1 MIDSNFVYALTL
13 LAAGKK
19 VAREVWDDETY
30 LEMRDGDLYKITQA
44 GKKRCFY
51 LDIEDLLADDWQE
64 YSEREIDF
72 MGVRFALAPWAKY
85 LAVGEDSILR
95 QYSKFPE
102 EMEDGWTAH
111 GLAENIDFV
120 DLRRVDWR
128 DSRVSI
134 RDLTDDPD
142 LDLTT
147 AQPHDVYMK
156 RDGATVTVV
165 CVDGPNLVTSG
176 GVYYSTQLR
185 GRLKNHVRSCLDLI
199 KLLPERL
206 PHPGTKWS
214 YDKRPERVYEVI
226 AIANYDHRHPKY
238 PVTVVYAYD
247 GRYWTRPLEDF
258 KRNFTQ
264 CD

>member
-1 MIDSNFVYALTL
+1 MTERNFTNALTL

-44 GKKRCFY
+44 GKKRCFD

-64 YSEREIDF
+64 YFEREIDY
-72 MGVRFALAPWAKY
+72 MGVRFALAPWARY
-85 LAVGEDSILR
+85 LAVSKDSILR

-102 EMEDGWTAH
+102 EMEDGWTAY

-120 DLRRVDWR
+120 DLRHVDWR
-128 DSRVSI
+128 DSRVSVSA
-134 RDLTDDPD
+134 LTDDPD

-147 AQPHDVYMK
+147 AQPHDVYML
-156 RDGATVTVV
+156 RSGLTATVAHIE
-165 CVDGPNLVTSG
+165 GLKLVTDSG
-176 GVYYSTQLR
+176 MVYFVQLR
-185 GRLKNHVRSCLDLI
+185 GQRKNNDRTSLDLI

-206 PHPGTKWS
+206 PQPGTKWS

-258 KRNFTQ
+258 KRNFTHWH
-264 CD
+264 